1 MLVKSR
7 RVRQR
12 RLRPQAGCQIQP
24 THPTPVIAAPDDSAA
39 LQRRPRMRESTTT
52 MSGEGEFWCGG
63 GPVRLHVAVFVRALI
78 ETEWR
83 VLVAH

>member
-7 RVRQR
+7 RVRQQ

-24 THPTPVIAAPDDSAA
+24 SYLTPVNAAATIRLHHRGGPACVSQ
-39 LQRRPRMRESTTT
+39 LRLCPVR
-52 MSGEGEFWCGG
+52 GEFWCGG
-63 GPVRLHVAVFVRALI
+63 GPVRLHVAGFVRALI

>member
-1 MLVKSR
+1 
-7 RVRQR
+7 
-12 RLRPQAGCQIQP
+12 
-24 THPTPVIAAPDDSAA
+24 
-39 LQRRPRMRESTTT
+39 MRDSTTT

-63 GPVRLHVAVFVRALI
+63 PVRLHVTGLVRALI